1 MTMMAEPATT
11 DVSQLDAFHA
21 LLPALAGALDVRD
34 VFQHLSAVASRI
46 VPHDEANLALATE
59 DGTQYRLYAS
69 TREGAPELVCREGH
83 RVLQEPIAAKLIDA
97 MPGHEGGLRSGVC
110 APVLIGDA
118 VVGVFAVFSRRPH
131 AYSPQDLA
139 LVQRLADYIAVGLA
153 HQRLAEAARHA
164 AVERARTA
172 SVESSVELLRTISGV
187 LDIRT
192 VFPQVSEIANKVLPH
207 DLLTMMFDDRGQIL
221 IEVASSDGLR
231 ELAPLIKTSEP
242 KPKEGFIVVDD
253 FMTATLPITEPADL
267 RERIVAAGYRSF
279 LAVFTRA
286 RDQEM
291 GLGFWSKRAHAF
303 GPQDVPVARR
313 LADHVALAV
322 SHEQLADAARQVA
335 EVQARAERLES
346 RVQSLVEELES
357 KTSHARVVGRSPEW
371 IDALKKATQVAA
383 TETTVLLTGESGT
396 GKEVVAHF
404 IHRASARKGGPFI
417 ALNCAALPEQ
427 LLESELFGYERG
439 AFTGAQQSK
448 PGQIELAAGGV
459 LFLDEVSEMSPS
471 AQAKFLRVLQ
481 EREFSRL
488 GGTKLHKANVRII
501 AASNRDLRSAVE
513 RGDFREDLF
522 YRLQVFDIR
531 LAPLRERK
539 SDILLL
545 SDAFLQ
551 EIAKSFGRPPAGLT
565 RDAREALLEHDWPG
579 NVRELRNALERAAIL
594 CEGGLISAQH
604 LSLYRPSRP
613 VQAAAAATTDLNIV
627 ERETIEAVMREL
639 GGNKS
644 KAAKRLGLS
653 RTQLYG
659 RLRKYDLDQKVS
671 RDGNGGTWIE

>member
-1 MTMMAEPATT
+1 MPTMADSATIE
-11 DVSQLDAFHA
+11 VAQLDAFHA
-21 LLPALAGALDVRD
+21 LLPALAGALDIRD

-46 VPHDEANLALATE
+46 VPHDEANLMLASG

-69 TREGAPELVCREGH
+69 TREGAPELVCREDHG
-83 RVLQEPIAAKLIDA
+83 VLREPITARLMVAV
-97 MPGHEGGLRSGVC
+97 PGPERGLRSGVC
-110 APVLIGDA
+110 APVLIDDA
-118 VVGVFAVFSRRPH
+118 VVGVFALFSRRPQ

-139 LVQRLADYIAVGLA
+139 LVQRLVGYIAVGLA
-153 HQRLAEAARHA
+153 HQRLAEAARDA
-164 AVERARTA
+164 AVDRARTA
-172 SVESSVELLRTISGV
+172 SIESSVELLRTIAGV

-207 DLLTMMFDDRGQIL
+207 DLLTMMFDNRGHIL
-221 IEVASSDGLR
+221 IEVASSDGFPEVAR
-231 ELAPLIKTSEP
+231 LIRTNDS
-242 KPKEGFIVVDD
+242 KPKDGFIVIDD
-253 FMTATLPITEPADL
+253 FTTATLPIVEPADL
-267 RERIVAAGYRSF
+267 RERIVAAGYRSC

-291 GLGFWSKRAHAF
+291 GLGFWSKRVHAF

-335 EVQARAERLES
+335 EAQARAERLES

-357 KTSHARVVGRSPEW
+357 GHAHVVGQSPEW
-371 IDALKKATQVAA
+371 IDTLRKATQVAK

-396 GKEVVAHF
+396 GKEVVARF
-404 IHRASARKGGPFI
+404 IHRVSARQGGPFI

-427 LLESELFGYERG
+427 LFESELFGYERG

-488 GGTKLHKANVRII
+488 GGTRVHKANVRII
-501 AASNRDLRSAVE
+501 AASNRDLRKAVE
-513 RGDFREDLF
+513 RGEVREDLF
-522 YRLQVFDIR
+522 YRLQVFDIH

-539 SDILLL
+539 SDIVLL

-565 RDAREALLEHDWPG
+565 RDAREALLQHEWPG

-604 LSLYRPSRP
+604 LSLYTPQPP
-613 VQAAAAATTDLNIV
+613 VTEARTDLKAV
-627 ERETIEAVMREL
+627 ERETIEAVMRESR
-639 GGNKS
+639 GNKS
-644 KAAKRLGLS
+644 KAARRLGLS

-659 RLRKYDLDQKVS
+659 RLRKYDLHQS
-671 RDGNGGTWIE
+671 PA